1 MNIDIN
7 PSDPS
12 KWIVTSTS
20 ADTCI
25 SSKLG
30 SFSTIGPAPIST
42 KGITRLTNEV
52 VIDTAQVKK
61 DPAGTEEY
69 LRQRLAQKL
78 AQHLIDEDLITIR
91 SFEDIST
98 GITTFRADIEI
109 LQPMSLERC

>member
-20 ADTCI
+20 TT
-25 SSKLG
+25 STPSMLG
-30 SFSTIGPAPIST
+30 PFSTTGPAPIST
-42 KGITRLTNEV
+42 IGPTRLIDEV

-69 LRQRLAQKL
+69 MRRRLAQKL

-91 SFEDIST
+91 TYEDIST